1 MKDGE
6 LLPLPVCHV
15 CDGCNRA
22 TPYRDGITLQRTK
35 KQAPNISLPCILVHE
50 SRSPTLSQRRG
61 QIQDPRSIS
70 SADGKCAAVIAR
82 PVMPVHVAATAATPA
97 APRLEP
103 LEPLEPPPP
112 ASGSPWSPGCQG
124 FGCPLWSSGAW
135 ALGPRAWDKA

>member
-22 TPYRDGITLQRTK
+22 TPYRDGITLQKR
-35 KQAPNISLPCILVHE
+35 AD
-50 SRSPTLSQRRG
+50 SRSTL
-61 QIQDPRSIS
+61 DL
-70 SADGKCAAVIAR
+70 IAR

-97 APRLEP
+97 APRLQP